1 MIIGPNNRPMKHI
14 LLLAAFAAALPT
26 NAQTIVATSFESWTG
41 TVPDGWSG
49 SKTTF
54 ATDSVQQATLNIT
67 YGIYAVRLVNN
78 TSSHKRFTTQPQ
90 TVVDGTA
97 YNISWYM
104 RGQGEVRT
112 GLFDGR
118 PGGTSGYATYNSYVV
133 ASGVNW
139 VQSTQQV
146 VAANDTTGAEFIL
159 SVKSNNGIGVVE
171 IDSVRIWVGTVNPP
185 TISSI
190 YDIQYT
196 TNPNGD
202 SPLLGQQ
209 AITGGRV
216 TATSAT
222 GYSLQAGNGPW
233 SGIYVFDTN
242 APAIGDSVTFTAGVQ
257 ENFSMTQLMGVTGF
271 AVVSSGNA
279 IVTSNIS
286 TAQGAAEEWEGCL
299 VKVTNADCTAG
310 TDAFGQWTVND
321 GSGALLIDDIWY
333 PYIPTVGTNYDVTGI
348 AWYSFAERKIQPRD
362 VNDVSVA
369 SGIADASAIE
379 VTVLPNPASD
389 VLTVV
394 LPNIKADFTLS
405 DATGRI
411 VLRGAFNQQRN
422 VLAVDALT
430 PGVYNLLLNADGA
443 MRNVRVVVQR

>member
-1 MIIGPNNRPMKHI
+1 MKKT
-14 LLLAAFAAALPT
+14 LLLAAVAAALHT
-26 NAQTIVATSFESWTG
+26 NAQTLVATSFENWTG
-41 TVPDGWSG
+41 SVPDGWSG

-54 ATDSVQQATLNIT
+54 APDSVQQADVNIT

-78 TSSHKRFTTQPQ
+78 STSHKRFTTQPQ

-133 ASGVNW
+133 AGASW

-146 VAANDTTGAEFIL
+146 VAANDTTGAEFII
-159 SVKSNNGIGVVE
+159 SVKSNNNIGVVE

-185 TISSI
+185 TNTSI
-190 YDIQYT
+190 YNIQYT
-196 TNPNGD
+196 TLPNGD

-222 GYSLQAGNGPW
+222 GYALQAGSGPW

-242 APAIGDSVTFTAGVQ
+242 APAIGDSVTLTGTVQ
-257 ENFSMTQLMGVTGF
+257 ENFNQTQLSGVTGY
-271 AVVSSGNA
+271 AVVSSGNT
-279 IVTSNIS
+279 IVTNNIS
-286 TAQGAAEEWEGCL
+286 TANGANEEWEGVL

-321 GSGALLIDDIWY
+321 GSGALLVDDIWY
-333 PYIPTVGTNYDVTGI
+333 PYTPAVGTNYDVTGI
-348 AWYSFAERKIQPRD
+348 AWYSFAERKIEPRD

-369 SGIADASAIE
+369 NGISDVNAIAVE
-379 VTVLPNPASD
+379 VLPNPASD
-389 VLTVV
+389 AITVV
-394 LPNIKADFTLS
+394 LPKGTANFTLS
-405 DATGRI
+405 DATGRTVNAGI
-411 VLRGAFNQQRN
+411 FAQQRN
-422 VLAVDALT
+422 TLAIAELT
-430 PGVYNLLLNADGA
+430 PGMYNLLLTADGA
-443 MRNVRVVVQR
+443 ARNVRVLVQR